1 MTDEEVVKFI
11 DSVKADDS
19 LNSFEKYDKIVSELK
34 TDKENPLI
42 GLHFSVKPDTDAEQ
56 QQIMNETIDV
66 LRSFYAG
73 ECEDVTEKVLNGEE
87 F

>member
-1 MTDEEVVKFI
+1 MITVRGEDMIKEE
-11 DSVKADDS
+11 
-19 LNSFEKYDKIVSELK
+19 E
-34 TDKENPLI
+34 
-42 GLHFSVKPDTDAEQ
+42 GLCDAEP